1 MCNDFAEEFLV
12 RIARLV
18 NPDGEV
24 NETIQ
29 ASAMR
34 IVLPEDGQENED
46 AMYSADSF
54 RVFPDAGLLEVND
67 VSGGCEVYYFPEVP
81 NELLAQYAQIEEEL
95 KNKYNIKKEIYLND
109 GNHEY
114 MVRQIKHRK
123 SHLSKM
129 HLRDEKMPRP
139 EGEPP
144 EYISNAYKHSK
155 AHRLEIERSDTCGC
169 FYCFYIFY
177 KIKSPFVKGFS
188 SSSSFFLINPG
199 FFLNQAGFPRFVSGT
214 LPIYPQSFQTWEPP
228 GFSFWEQM
236 TAADGEPSVLQ
247 PS

>member
-81 NELLAQYAQIEEEL
+81 NELLHNMRRL
-95 KNKYNIKKEIYLND
+95 K
-109 GNHEY
+109 
-114 MVRQIKHRK
+114 K
-123 SHLSKM
+123 S
-129 HLRDEKMPRP
+129 
-139 EGEPP
+139 
-144 EYISNAYKHSK
+144 
-155 AHRLEIERSDTCGC
+155 
-169 FYCFYIFY
+169 
-177 KIKSPFVKGFS
+177 
-188 SSSSFFLINPG
+188 
-199 FFLNQAGFPRFVSGT
+199 
-214 LPIYPQSFQTWEPP
+214 
-228 GFSFWEQM
+228 
-236 TAADGEPSVLQ
+236 
-247 PS
+247 